1 MLRGAGAGD
10 AAGGRVAVQPVRPSP
25 QVRRGTGDILQNLT
39 GRNISDY
46 LVKTYPQIIR
56 QE

>member
-1 MLRGAGAGD
+1 MGLGVHPAHLSILQ
-10 AAGGRVAVQPVRPSP
+10 VQ
-25 QVRRGTGDILQNLT
+25 RGTGDILQNLT